1 MLACRVATA
10 STPAA
15 SISVDPNAVNDCCD
29 GVILFSD
36 CKKAGKDGGN
46 GFEADPVQGDV
57 SYWSGLRS
65 LSNTSFST

>member
-10 STPAA
+10 STPAV
-15 SISVDPNAVNDCCD
+15 SISVDPNAVKDCCD
-29 GVILFSD
+29 GVILFSV
-36 CKKAGKDGGN
+36 CKKAGGTSG
-46 GFEADPVQGDV
+46 ADAVQGGV